1 MRYSPIHLVSILLLL
16 PISAYT
22 QQQVVRIVIRP
33 EAEQRRFVKEYLD
46 QGLPLGRREVIGI
59 PMEPIV
65 ELGVLARIQ
74 PWVVPILEQRMKD
87 LFMEGAE
94 SDDQIKRIAGAI
106 AGSASQQGLDA
117 LTRLSG
123 QHPDGSKW
131 IRKFIY
137 SSLHHPNYVKLWYS
151 ALDSPNQM
159 VRETAITN
167 IPNVTDIA
175 MNPGLRDWADAALDR
190 YHHVPT
196 EEEILNDP
204 IYGLSRSRNLKVEE
218 IQRLRTVVADEV
230 ERRRKG
236 GKPGHPVR

>member
-1 MRYSPIHLVSILLLL
+1 
-16 PISAYT
+16 
-22 QQQVVRIVIRP
+22 
-33 EAEQRRFVKEYLD
+33 
-46 QGLPLGRREVIGI
+46 
-59 PMEPIV
+59 
-65 ELGVLARIQ
+65 
-74 PWVVPILEQRMKD
+74 
-87 LFMEGAE
+87 
-94 SDDQIKRIAGAI
+94 
-106 AGSASQQGLDA
+106 
-117 LTRLSG
+117 
-123 QHPDGSKW
+123 
-131 IRKFIY
+131 
-137 SSLHHPNYVKLWYS
+137 
-151 ALDSPNQM
+151 M